1 VSGDRLIVVHP
12 LGELRA
18 GIGEVELVVLDVPEM
33 FQ

>member
-1 VSGDRLIVVHP
+1 VSGDGPVVVHP

-18 GIGEVELVVLDVPEM
+18 GLGEVKPVVLDVPEV

>member
-1 VSGDRLIVVHP
+1 MSWDRPVVVHP

-18 GIGEVELVVLDVPEM
+18 GIREVELVVLNVPEM